1 MEKLYNHS
9 RSNRRDIYIG
19 VIAILVIAADQIT
32 KYLIKTNIA
41 YGYVWKDFG
50 FFQIVNVR
58 NTGASFGIFAEHI
71 NGIIA
76 VVFLEIA
83 IILLLVFLLRNRLA
97 FMENMLLRTGIGLV
111 LGGAIGN
118 QIDRI
123 TYRYVTDFLDWKIWP
138 VSNVADAS
146 AVVGT
151 IIIAYC
157 IIFRSGMLK
166 HKNE

>member
-1 MEKLYNHS
+1 MEKLHNQS
-9 RSNRRDIYIG
+9 QSNRRDIYIG
-19 VIAILVIAADQIT
+19 VLAILVIAADQIA

-41 YGYVWKDFG
+41 YGGVWKDLG
-50 FFQIVNVR
+50 FFQIVNAR

-71 NGIIA
+71 NFIII
-76 VVFLEIA
+76 VVFIEIA
-83 IILLLVFLLRNRLA
+83 IILLLVFLLRNKLA

-123 TYRYVTDFLDWKIWP
+123 ALGYVTDFLDWKVWP
-138 VSNVADAS
+138 VSNVADVS
-146 AVVGT
+146 AVIGT

-157 IIFRSGMLK
+157 ILFRSGMLK
-166 HKNE
+166 RKNE